1 MSYVKK
7 LIREGCER
15 SEEFRHA
22 YDEEAQ
28 AIAALRSLFD
38 LRKARGLS
46 QGDVAAKLGV
56 SQPRV
61 AEIERGLAGM
71 QVTTLFRYATVVGA
85 SIEVRPTAKEP

>member
-28 AIAALRSLFD
+28 AIAALRSLVD